1 MEAEFIASNPRV
13 DATRGCLA
21 IQRGPIIYCLEDG
34 DQEIMGRL
42 LDVEVD
48 RDQPLLSRWDNDL
61 LDWVMFVEAGGQ
73 YVDSE
78 SWQGHLYQPVASP
91 KPVIPQPAGLI
102 AMPYYAWGNRGIG
115 GMRNWIPKKSVSIRE

>member
-1 MEAEFIASNPRV
+1 
-13 DATRGCLA
+13 
-21 IQRGPIIYCLEDG
+21 LEDG

-78 SWQGHLYQPVASP
+78 SWQGIYISRWH
-91 KPVIPQPAGLI
+91 PQ
-102 AMPYYAWGNRGIG
+102 NQ
-115 GMRNWIPKKSVSIRE
+115 